1 MVVPGTAPIPTLEI
15 TTRVRVFVVPVTFT
29 LVVNM
34 FEATFRVVTLVVE
47 RFEVAVALRV
57 DAKRLV
63 TFMIAAFP
71 LVKTF
76 RVAMFA
82 RV

>member
-1 MVVPGTAPIPTLEI
+1 M
-15 TTRVRVFVVPVTFT
+15 
-29 LVVNM
+29 
-34 FEATFRVVTLVVE
+34 RVVTFVVE
-47 RFEVAVALRV
+47 RFEVPVTFMFV
-57 DAKRLV
+57 AKRL
-63 TFMIAAFP
+63 TAFMIAAFP